1 MLWRVSKYFF
11 VVISLIII
19 YGCKE
24 RQTSIETPWGATV
37 EMEGTGKDDA
47 DTASSADAHYSL
59 EDIQQGGEM
68 IMLTLSGPETYYDYH
83 GKSMGAHYLL
93 CEKLAGHLHVK
104 LRVDVCR
111 DTTEMLKRLSDGEGD
126 IIAYPMTG
134 AKRADFVSCAAGWL
148 TRKDSKDLTAA
159 ITAWYKSGMMAEVK
173 KEEQVLLSRPTV
185 TRRIYPVMLS
195 ATKGQISSYDIF
207 FRKYAAVAGMDW
219 VMMAAQCYQE
229 SCFDPKAHSWAGAC
243 GLMQIMPATADHLAL
258 PRGQMYE
265 PEPNIAAAARYMREL
280 QGLFRDVANPVER
293 QKFALAAYNGGYHH
307 IRDAMALAGK
317 YGGSAQRWHD
327 VRRYVLLLADS
338 RYYRDAVVRN
348 GYMRGSETAAYVDMI
363 MERYASYRDALHSG
377 KKIVSSVK
385 QKSYDVENF
394 KAPETSS
401 AAAHRAVRKN
411 KWRKD

>member
-37 EMEGTGKDDA
+37 EMEGTGKDNA

-173 KEEQVLLSRPTV
+173 KEEQVLLSMPTV

-195 ATKGQISSYDIF
+195 ATKGQIT
-207 FRKYAAVAGMDW
+207 G
-219 VMMAAQCYQE
+219 
-229 SCFDPKAHSWAGAC
+229 
-243 GLMQIMPATADHLAL
+243 
-258 PRGQMYE
+258 
-265 PEPNIAAAARYMREL
+265 
-280 QGLFRDVANPVER
+280 
-293 QKFALAAYNGGYHH
+293 
-307 IRDAMALAGK
+307 
-317 YGGSAQRWHD
+317 
-327 VRRYVLLLADS
+327 
-338 RYYRDAVVRN
+338 
-348 GYMRGSETAAYVDMI
+348 
-363 MERYASYRDALHSG
+363 
-377 KKIVSSVK
+377 
-385 QKSYDVENF
+385 
-394 KAPETSS
+394 
-401 AAAHRAVRKN
+401 
-411 KWRKD
+411 